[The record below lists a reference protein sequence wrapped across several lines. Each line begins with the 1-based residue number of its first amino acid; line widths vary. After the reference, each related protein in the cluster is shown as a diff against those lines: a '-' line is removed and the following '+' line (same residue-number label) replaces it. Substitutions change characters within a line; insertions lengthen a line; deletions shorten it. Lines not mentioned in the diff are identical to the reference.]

1 MAFEGDTISTQLWP
15 GSSQLQEQSHSRK
28 ARFGFAAVTMQSC
41 LLHILE
47 GSGMSL
53 PSRLNPKVL
62 TASHNGSVRMFAPSR
77 TCVFIQR
84 SLALHV
90 YCFQF
95 MLLASRLQNI
105 SRMRFPLL
113 PSPPPNHTKQDT
125 TSNNPSRCFI
135 FALHSECR
143 QYSFFF
149 FFSSPFLL
157 P

>member
-1 MAFEGDTISTQLWP
+1 MAWEFTVAGAV
-15 GSSQLQEQSHSRK
+15 SQQK
-28 ARFGFAAVTMQSC
+28 GGFGFAAVTMQSC
-41 LLHILE
+41 LQHISE

-62 TASHNGSVRMFAPSR
+62 TASHNGSVRMFGPSR
-77 TCVFIQR
+77 MCVFIQR

-90 YCFQF
+90 YCFEF

-125 TSNNPSRCFI
+125 ASNNPSRCFI

-149 FFSSPFLL
+149 FLPFPFTLIVLL
-157 P
+157 